1 MVACVTVVA
10 PARLHL
16 GFLDL
21 NGGLGRRFGGLGLA
35 IDSHATRLS
44 LRRAETRR
52 IVGPEAERASG
63 HLDRLARH
71 LGLGSSYALTLHDA
85 IPAHAGLGSGT
96 QLALAV
102 AAALRRLEGLAL
114 DPAGDALLLQRGIRS
129 GIGIG
134 LFERGGFVID
144 GGRSD
149 QTAIP
154 PILARIPFP
163 EDWRI
168 ILVRAPRVD
177 GVHGPDEVA
186 AFARLPPLDAPAAG
200 EICRLVLVKALPG
213 LAERDLDSFAGAI
226 ARIQEIVGEY
236 FAPAQGGG
244 RFSDKGVA
252 AVMAELR
259 ARGARG
265 AGQSSWGPTG
275 FAFAADA
282 TEARRLCDSVQ
293 GNVAAAGLDAVI
305 CKGLNHGALVKE
317 DSFAAVK

>member
-1 MVACVTVVA
+1 MVDSVTVVA

-35 IDSHATRLS
+35 IDSHVTRLS

-52 IVGPEAERASG
+52 IVGPEAERAS
-63 HLDRLARH
+63 HYLDCLTRH
-71 LGLGSSYALTLHDA
+71 LGIGSSYGLTIHEA

-96 QLALAV
+96 KLALAV

-114 DPAGDALLLQRGIRS
+114 DPAGDALLLQRGLRS

-134 LFERGGFVID
+134 LFERGGMVVD
-144 GGRSD
+144 GGRD
-149 QTAIP
+149 DRTLVP

-163 EDWRI
+163 EDWRV
-168 ILVRAPRVD
+168 ILVQAPHGD
-177 GVHGPDEVA
+177 GVHGQEEVA
-186 AFARLPPLDAPAAG
+186 AFARLPPLDASAAG
-200 EICRLVLVKALPG
+200 EICRLVLVMVMPSLM
-213 LAERDLDSFAGAI
+213 ERDLDSFSGAI
-226 ARIQEIVGEY
+226 ARIQEIVGDY

-244 RFSDKGVA
+244 RFSDPGVA
-252 AVMAELR
+252 SIMSDLR

-265 AGQSSWGPTG
+265 TGQSSWGPTA
-275 FAFAADA
+275 FAFAADTA
-282 TEARRLCDSVQ
+282 EARRLCDSVQ
-293 GNVAAAGLDAVI
+293 GKLAAAGLDAMI

-317 DSFAAVK
+317 DSFAAAK

>member
-1 MVACVTVVA
+1 MVASVTVVA

-44 LRRAETRR
+44 LRRAEAPSV
-52 IVGPEAERASG
+52 VGSEAERASR
-63 HLDRLARH
+63 HLDCLARH
-71 LGLGSSYALTLHDA
+71 LGLGSSYELTIHDA

-96 QLALAV
+96 KLALAV
-102 AAALRRLEGLAL
+102 ATALRRLEGLAL
-114 DPAGDALLLQRGIRS
+114 DPAEDSLLLQRGVRS

-134 LFERGGFVID
+134 LFERGGFVVD
-144 GGRSD
+144 GGRD
-149 QTAIP
+149 DRTAVP

-163 EDWRI
+163 EDWRV
-168 ILVRAPRVD
+168 ILVRAPNGD

-186 AFARLPPLDAPAAG
+186 AFAQLPPLDAPAAG

-213 LAERDLDSFAGAI
+213 LVERDLDSFAGAI
-226 ARIQEIVGEY
+226 AKIQEIVGDY
-236 FAPAQGGG
+236 FASAQGGG
-244 RFSDKGVA
+244 RFSDPGVA
-252 AVMAELR
+252 AVMSDLQ

-265 AGQSSWGPTG
+265 TGQSSWGPTG
-275 FAFAADA
+275 FAFAADFA
-282 TEARRLCDSVQ
+282 EARRLCDSVQ
-293 GNVAAAGLDAVI
+293 GKLAASGLDAMI